1 MHANRM
7 QSSPKPCCHPETE
20 TRPQP
25 TGSVDCQRDAVLMWP
40 TWSLPHRSGLDSK
53 PSGTLSARPSSSGA
67 QVRPF
72 DRRMSSLRWGNVI
85 QFRDGRH
92 LDALGRGGGKKKK
105 NAEEADV
112 QNEPMPSLGD
122 VYRDKFLLGN

>member
-1 MHANRM
+1 MAHLVSPTQIGIRFQAFGHAVC
-7 QSSPKPCCHPETE
+7 S
-20 TRPQP
+20 
-25 TGSVDCQRDAVLMWP
+25 AVFE
-40 TWSLPHRSGLDSK
+40 R
-53 PSGTLSARPSSSGA
+53 SSSTT
-67 QVRPF
+67 F

-92 LDALGRGGGKKKK
+92 LDALGGDRRGGEK
-105 NAEEADV
+105 NAVEADA